1 MDTYDRLILKHLQH
15 NADISVA
22 ELAEKINLTANPCW
36 SRLQKLQ
43 EQGFIHKRVALL
55 DKDKLN
61 LGVTVFINIRT
72 RHHSQAWF
80 EQFKAAIDELPEI
93 VEFYR
98 MSGSIDYMLKAVVPS
113 IKSYDDVYQ
122 KLIAK
127 VELEDVSA
135 FFAMEE
141 VKHTT
146 ELPLQYITD

>member
-36 SRLQKLQ
+36 RRLQKLQ

>member
-36 SRLQKLQ
+36 RRLQKLQ

-146 ELPLQYITD
+146 ELPLQ

>member
-36 SRLQKLQ
+36 RRLQKLQ

-72 RHHSQAWF
+72 PSSQSSM
-80 EQFKAAIDELPEI
+80 
-93 VEFYR
+93 V
-98 MSGSIDYMLKAVVPS
+98 
-113 IKSYDDVYQ
+113 
-122 KLIAK
+122 
-127 VELEDVSA
+127 
-135 FFAMEE
+135 
-141 VKHTT
+141 
-146 ELPLQYITD
+146 

>member
-1 MDTYDRLILKHLQH
+1 MDTYDRLILKHLQ
-15 NADISVA
+15 NNSDISVA
-22 ELAEKINLTANPCW
+22 DLAEKINLTANPCW
-36 SRLQKLQ
+36 RRLQKLQ

-80 EQFKAAIDELPEI
+80 EQFKAAIEELPEI

-146 ELPLQYITD
+146 ELPLQYIPD

>member
-36 SRLQKLQ
+36 RRLQKLQ

-80 EQFKAAIDELPEI
+80 EQFKAAIDELPEF

>member
-1 MDTYDRLILKHLQH
+1 MDTYDRLILQHLQS
-15 NADISVA
+15 NSDISVA

-36 SRLQKLQ
+36 RRLQKLQ
-43 EQGFIHKRVALL
+43 DLGYIHKRVALL
-55 DKDKLN
+55 DKEKLN

-80 EQFKAAIDELPEI
+80 EEFKSAIEDLPEI

-122 KLIAK
+122 KLIAQ
-127 VELEDVSA
+127 VELEDVSKA
-135 FFAMEE
+135 
-141 VKHTT
+141 H
-146 ELPLQYITD
+146 Y

>member
-1 MDTYDRLILKHLQH
+1 
-15 NADISVA
+15 
-22 ELAEKINLTANPCW
+22 
-36 SRLQKLQ
+36 
-43 EQGFIHKRVALL
+43 
-55 DKDKLN
+55 
-61 LGVTVFINIRT
+61 
-72 RHHSQAWF
+72 
-80 EQFKAAIDELPEI
+80 
-93 VEFYR
+93 